1 MCDGRRSDIARA
13 DVVYVMRCRDGDQDK
28 FACLGVSHRRVPF
41 IALSGKFFTEWVGS
55 KVERETLPLDP
66 VRTVVRNYLAA
77 RISRSSTSKM
87 SVAPGLIV
95 GGAPLS
101 P

>member
-1 MCDGRRSDIARA
+1 
-13 DVVYVMRCRDGDQDK
+13 MRCRDGDQDK

-41 IALSGKFFTEWVGS
+41 IALSGKFFVEWVVS
-55 KVERETLPLDP
+55 EVERETPPLDL
-66 VRTVVRNYLAA
+66 VRTTVEDYLAA
-77 RISRSSTSKM
+77 TISRSSTSKM

>member
-1 MCDGRRSDIARA
+1 MCDGDRSDIARS

-55 KVERETLPLDP
+55 KVERETVPLDL
-66 VRTVVRNYLAA
+66 VR
-77 RISRSSTSKM
+77 IRS
-87 SVAPGLIV
+87 
-95 GGAPLS
+95 LS
-101 P
+101 DIAFVTRRRRCG